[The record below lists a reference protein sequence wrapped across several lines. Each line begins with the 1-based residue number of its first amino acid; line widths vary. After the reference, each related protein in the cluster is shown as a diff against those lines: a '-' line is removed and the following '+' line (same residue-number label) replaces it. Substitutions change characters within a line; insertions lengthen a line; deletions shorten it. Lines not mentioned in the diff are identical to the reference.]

1 MQKLLINLSIR
12 KRNNEYDGGSEY
24 SIKIITELVKVL
36 GPERIIIHKT
46 VPHSCIDN
54 HIELLQEPKLQIIEN
69 LNSSS
74 KELKKIIKNY
84 DISLIYDPE
93 SYNSQFLAKTQ
104 LPRVKKILTLHGLRY
119 VEVITDLNEKYLGKR
134 WKYYLKKLFSPILKI
149 KNIQYLKNII
159 YKLNNQDTLITVSKS
174 SKKLID
180 EILPKKVCETRV
192 YYSPSKISKSKMEP
206 HDSIGFYKTK
216 NFLLMV
222 SADRWIK
229 NPYRLINALNNLYS
243 EKKIEHSTLILGT
256 KKPNNFKISEKIH
269 FLPYVSQSELE
280 YAYENC
286 LCLLYPS
293 LSEGFGYPPVE
304 AMKFGKP
311 IIASNLNVIKEI
323 TNNQFLYFNPKSK
336 KDIENALLK
345 GINQFVTNPIKWGQ
359 LAREQFSIINSKQ
372 KKDFKELIDF
382 IINEYYNPN

>member
-1 MQKLLINLSIR
+1 MQKLLINLSIP
-12 KRNNEYDGGSEY
+12 KRINEYDGGSEY
-24 SIKIITELVKVL
+24 SIKIITELVKLL

-54 HIELLQEPKLQIIEN
+54 HIELLKEPKLQIIEN
-69 LNSSS
+69 LGSSS

-84 DISLIYDPE
+84 NISLIYDPE
-93 SYNSQFLAKTQ
+93 SYNSQFLAKTP
-104 LPRVKKILTLHGLRY
+104 LSGVKKILTLHGLRY
-119 VEVITDLNEKYLGKR
+119 VEVITDLNEKYLGKH
-134 WKYYLKKLFSPILKI
+134 WKYYLKKFFSPILKI

-159 YKLNNQDTLITVSKS
+159 YELNNQDTLITVSKS

-192 YYSPSKISKSKMEP
+192 YYSPLKISKSTIEP
-206 HDSIGFYKTK
+206 HDSLGSYKTK
-216 NFLLMV
+216 DFLLMV

-229 NPYRLINALNNLYS
+229 NPYRLLNALNNLYS
-243 EKKIEHSTLILGT
+243 NGKIEHSTLILGS
-256 KKPNNFKISEKIH
+256 KKPNNIKISEKIH

-280 YAYENC
+280 YAYKNC
-286 LCLLYPS
+286 FCLLYPS

-304 AMKFGKP
+304 AMKFEKP
-311 IIASNLNVIKEI
+311 IIASNLSVIREI
-323 TNNQFLYFNPKSK
+323 TNNQFLYFNPKNI
-336 KDIENALLK
+336 KDIENVLLK
-345 GINQFVTNPIKWGQ
+345 GINQFVANPVKWGQ

-382 IINEYYNPN
+382 IINEYYNPK